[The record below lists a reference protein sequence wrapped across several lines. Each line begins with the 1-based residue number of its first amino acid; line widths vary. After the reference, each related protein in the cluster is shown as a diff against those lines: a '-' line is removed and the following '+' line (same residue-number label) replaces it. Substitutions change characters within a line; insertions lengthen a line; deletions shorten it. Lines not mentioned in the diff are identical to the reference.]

1 MLLSIVVLPV
11 AAGAFVVAGVAIT
24 AATLLPKRAKG
35 RVKKSADVRIVFME
49 SATASTHETVVVPND
64 NRDLEVPS
72 VTAGASES
80 EPEMDHAVE
89 AHAAEAFT
97 QPAEPVADVQSV
109 ERVPQ
114 VDTAAGSTEAE
125 SGVQPRRGF
134 GSFLKFGMSRKL
146 KVTKDSQQALIA
158 EPEIIEQPAI
168 EAERPRRK
176 LFSRK
181 AKVVRQVDA
190 STASV
195 SAEDTTHSGGVLA
208 AVDTSAGTT
217 TVDARG
223 VIHEQPAEPEFPV
236 QRFAENDRVQD
247 VVYASER
254 ERMEAEHRIEMERLA
269 SEQEAFDAEHRRL
282 QEARETK
289 HRRVMEILEAR
300 ARLRTDALQVEAQAR
315 ATVEA
320 HLAKWWVRLDPDLVN
335 PLEGERIRLAGSL
348 ESIRAPWAA
357 KLICLALEQDE
368 SERVRAR
375 LLGAYARGYRTEAA
389 PFEAAVSRSQVER
402 FAVLEALTPF
412 AEEASW
418 IAAVL
423 AQASATPSPESA
435 AVPEEPDANRAVTNE
450 ASSEASIVL
459 QLPAPAMPPT
469 MSLDTVVA
477 AAS

>member
-11 AAGAFVVAGVAIT
+11 AAGAFAVAGVAVT
-24 AATLLPKRAKG
+24 AATLLPKRAKHP
-35 RVKKSADVRIVFME
+35 VKRSTDVKIVFME
-49 SATASTHETVVVPND
+49 SATASTREPVGVSHD

-72 VTAGASES
+72 VTAEASES

-114 VDTAAGSTEAE
+114 VDTAAGSTEGAE

-146 KVTKDSQQALIA
+146 EITKEPQQVLIA
-158 EPEIIEQPAI
+158 EPETIGQPAI
-168 EAERPRRK
+168 EAERRRK

-190 STASV
+190 STTSV

-217 TVDARG
+217 SVDARG

-450 ASSEASIVL
+450 ASDEASVVL